1 MHRGFIIFIALVSAH
16 AATTLAAPGDVL
28 FNDALTNMNQWSVVS
43 SGGDASIGNETSASG
58 RSMRLRWDTVIA
70 TSVPFNAAA
79 PGAELT
85 VWVRRGS
92 DAFSSKPDDGED
104 ILIQYLNTFGTWV
117 TLETF
122 PGAGTAGEIFNRAY
136 NLPSDALHT
145 GLQIRLNRVNGS
157 GDDFDYWHVD
167 DVVVTE
173 TAAVISGCDNFE
185 SGFNW
190 TAVGTG
196 SAGISGQTFN
206 SPSNSMFLRWDT
218 VTVTS
223 PVTDHSLSTML
234 DISIWVRRGDN
245 AFSADPDNGEDLV
258 FEYLNNVGNWRLL
271 ETFKGNGKTGE
282 ILEPV
287 YALPADALHA
297 NFQMRFTLLSGSGA
311 DADYWHVDDV
321 CQVIPAPPTDH
332 FSIIHDTTAV
342 NCQAEPVTISAHLSD
357 HTVDAGYSGAL
368 NLSTSSGNGDWTL
381 ITGLGALNNGA
392 ADDGVATYT
401 MVPADNGVAVLGLKN
416 THVEALN
423 INVTDGLISE
433 TTGSALAGEDQNL
446 AFAQSGFVFL
456 ADGAAS
462 NITTQIGGKSSSLAP
477 GNQLLELQAV
487 RSSDSTG
494 ACEAALQ
501 GANQIELAFECR
513 NPATCS
519 ANQVNVNGVNI
530 TGNSLGAVG
539 SYAPVN
545 LDFGD
550 ATDTTAAFVMNYPD
564 VGAIQLYARYNIP
577 LDDGSGTPSGTFI
590 TGNSNAFV
598 VRPFGFDVV
607 VTANPGAA
615 GPADGV
621 FTRAGA
627 DFAVSATAVL
637 YQAGDDV
644 LDNNGIPDNHDD
656 ADPSNN
662 VNLSDN
668 AAALNYGRETTPENV
683 ALTGLLDQPG
693 GGYDPGLTGTTTITG
708 FSSGAGNSAA
718 VRFDEVGIIEITA
731 GVADGDYL
739 GIGAATTAALL
750 GKSGYVGRF
759 IPNHFVVAN
768 ATLTN
773 RSDSVACLDPFTYM
787 DENFQIDYELAA
799 FNALAPAAI
808 TQNYSGAFA
817 KLDLSVPAEMNYGAT
832 DSGSN
837 LTARLGV
844 ASAGGFVAGTA
855 LVSATLQLARNALPD
870 GVYSNFQVGI
880 VPTDSDAVSLLAADL
895 NLALDGGADS
905 HVQLGQTDLRYGRLN
920 LHNNFGSELLG
931 LSLPLN
937 AEYYLD
943 ATAAFVI
950 NANDSCTTRAPANV
964 LLYNELEP
972 KAGRIVGDSMITIG
986 TGSTTLTSI
995 SAFVGGRASMTFTA
1009 PAAEGY
1015 VDVEIQAPDWLLSNL
1030 DELDQGIE
1038 GPGLHCTPGIA
1049 ATDPAYIE
1057 GCTADGNNIDDIPL
1071 SRANF
1076 GIFKGSDNII
1086 YIREVY

>member
-1 MHRGFIIFIALVSAH
+1 MHISAH
-16 AATTLAAPGDVL
+16 ALYRTALVLLLMLSGLLWTTHSRAACSVYADRATFNEYYFGNSGANFLEVYINNTADVPRTEWQNWSIRVYTAPGTFTDHVL
-28 FNDALTNMNQWSVVS
+28 NDTTATYCEFGSRAYATLEVPGGLPSPDISVALFDASGNEIDYLDACGPPGSCTLPGYYTPEAGMCAAVDHDLQLDSLGNRDISRFPDGSGDWAIS
-43 SGGDASIGNETSASG
+43 SGT
-58 RSMRLRWDTVIA
+58 
-70 TSVPFNAAA
+70 
-79 PGAELT
+79 
-85 VWVRRGS
+85 
-92 DAFSSKPDDGED
+92 
-104 ILIQYLNTFGTWV
+104 
-117 TLETF
+117 
-122 PGAGTAGEIFNRAY
+122 GAGTSFTNCETNNAGVSKLA
-136 NLPSDALHT
+136 S
-145 GLQIRLNRVNGS
+145 
-157 GDDFDYWHVD
+157 
-167 DVVVTE
+167 
-173 TAAVISGCDNFE
+173 TAAVIIGNDFTFDIEALNNNKQAADFFIE
-185 SGFNW
+185 DTLPAGFTYVSSTATQGTIDATALPTLTWDVGSLAKDGGSATW
-190 TAVGTG
+190 TITVTG
-196 SAGISGQTFN
+196 SVLGSHTNTATVITPCDDPAN
-206 SPSNSMFLRWDT
+206 CPSDSST
-218 VTVTS
+218 V
-223 PVTDHSLSTML
+223 
-234 DISIWVRRGDN
+234 
-245 AFSADPDNGEDLV
+245 LV
-258 FEYLNNVGNWRLL
+258 EL
-271 ETFKGNGKTGE
+271 
-282 ILEPV
+282 
-287 YALPADALHA
+287 
-297 NFQMRFTLLSGSGA
+297 
-311 DADYWHVDDV
+311 
-321 CQVIPAPPTDH
+321 PPTDH
-332 FSIIHDTTAV
+332 FSINHDTTAV

-357 HTVDAGYSGAL
+357 HTVDTGYSGPL
-368 NLSTSSGNGDWTL
+368 TLSTSSGNGDWTL
-381 ITGLGALNNGA
+381 INGLGALNNGA

-401 MVPADNGVAVLGLKN
+401 MVAGDNGVAVLGLKN

-433 TTGSALAGEDQNL
+433 ITGSALAGEDQDL
-446 AFAQSGFVFL
+446 VFAQSGFVFL
-456 ADGAAS
+456 AEGIAS

-487 RSSDSTG
+487 RTSDTTG

-513 NPATCS
+513 DPTTCS
-519 ANQVNVNGVNI
+519 ANQVDINGVAI
-530 TGNSLGAVG
+530 TGNNLGAVG
-539 SYAPVN
+539 GYTPVN

-564 VGAIQLYARYNIP
+564 VGAIQLYARYSIP
-577 LDDGSGTPSGTFI
+577 LDDGSSTPSGTFI

-598 VRPFGFDVV
+598 VRPFGFDVI

-637 YQAGDDV
+637 YQASDDA

-668 AAALNYGRETTPENV
+668 AAALNYGREVTTESV

-693 GGYDPGLTGTTTITG
+693 GGNDPGLAGTTTITG

-718 VRFDEVGIIEITA
+718 VRFDEAGIIEITA

-739 GIGAATTAALL
+739 GIGAAATAALL

-759 IPNHFVVAN
+759 IPNHFVMAS

-773 RSDSVACLDPFTYM
+773 RSDSAACLDPFTYM
-787 DENFQIDYELAA
+787 GENFQIDYELAA
-799 FNALAPAAI
+799 FNARTPATL
-808 TQNYSGAFA
+808 TQNYIGAFA

-832 DSGSN
+832 DAGSN

-855 LVSATLQLARNALPD
+855 PVSATLQLARNAVPD

-880 VPTDSDAVSLLAADL
+880 VPTDSDGVSLLAADL
-895 NLALDGGADS
+895 NLTLDGGADS

-920 LHNNFGSELLG
+920 LFNNFGSELLG

-943 ATAAFVI
+943 TTAEFVI
-950 NANDSCTTRAPANV
+950 NADDSCTTRTPANV
-964 LLYNELEP
+964 LLYNVLEP
-972 KAGRIVGDSMITIG
+972 KAGRTVGDPVITIG

-995 SAFVGGRASMTFTA
+995 SAFVDGRASLSFTA

-1015 VDVEIQAPDWLLSNL
+1015 VDIEIQTPDWLLSDL
-1030 DELDQGIE
+1030 DKLDQGIE
-1038 GPGLHCTPGIA
+1038 GPGGHCTPGIA
-1049 ATDPAYIE
+1049 ASDPAYIA

-1071 SRANF
+1071 SRGNF